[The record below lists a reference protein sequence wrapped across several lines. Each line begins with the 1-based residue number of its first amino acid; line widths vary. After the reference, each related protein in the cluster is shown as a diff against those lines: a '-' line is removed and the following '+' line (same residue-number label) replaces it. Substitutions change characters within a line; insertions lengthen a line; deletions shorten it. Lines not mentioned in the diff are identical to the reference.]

1 MFLNITLPVNIKLFW
16 LSALKLIYMVS
27 IKILILYGLQLYIK
41 YTSFEGG
48 VVAQAILELTIQSR
62 LVLNLL

>member
-1 MFLNITLPVNIKLFW
+1 
-16 LSALKLIYMVS
+16 MVS